1 MKNSASAPGKI
12 ILTGE
17 YAVVFG
23 YSGIA
28 IPSPLK
34 MKVEFEDDRNCEG
47 IEINWEGI
55 KGDEGWN
62 AYLKDILNQIQKFKG
77 MKLQGNLKI
86 INELPLGKGMGSST
100 SLVIAVSRCL
110 LAGGTAPARRRA
122 MARAIENK
130 LSPNNSGMDFNVIW
144 EDSPIFYKKDEGCK
158 PIELPTDLLADSIL
172 IDTGKPNETTSEL
185 VKIVTELKEKDP
197 KIEEALRSIGDCTQR
212 LADGDDLESIIKDN
226 YPHQLTL
233 GIVPQSVQDLI
244 TQIEE
249 SGGSA
254 KVLGAGGQ
262 TGGGG
267 MVLAIH
273 KKSGLLQDITSK
285 HQLKYHHL

>member
-1 MKNSASAPGKI
+1 MKLIGSAPGKI

-23 YSGIA
+23 YPGIA

-34 MKVEFEDDRNCEG
+34 MTVEFEEDRNCDG
-47 IEINWEGI
+47 IEVKWEGI

-62 AYLKDILNQIQKFKG
+62 EYLKDILNQIQRFKG
-77 MKLQGNLKI
+77 KIIQGRLKI
-86 INELPLGKGMGSST
+86 TNKIPLGKGMGSST
-100 SLVIAVSRCL
+100 SLVIAVSKCL
-110 LAGGTAPARRRA
+110 LGEDCEDEAL
-122 MARAIENK
+122 AIENK
-130 LSPNNSGMDFNVIW
+130 LSPNNSGIDFNVIW
-144 EDSPIFYKKDEGCK
+144 EDSPILYKKEEGFES
-158 PIELPTDLLADSIL
+158 IELPEDIFRDAIL
-172 IDTGKPNETTSEL
+172 IDTGAPNETTSEL
-185 VKIVTELKEKDP
+185 VAIVTTSRSMDP
-197 KIEEALRSIGDCTQR
+197 RVHAALEMIGDCTQR
-212 LADGDDLESIIKDN
+212 LANGEDLESVIKDN

-254 KVLGAGGQ
+254 KVLGAGGR

-267 MVLAIH
+267 MVLAIS
-273 KKSGLLQDITSK
+273 KKPEIFQGILDK
-285 HQLKYHHL
+285 HQLKYMQI